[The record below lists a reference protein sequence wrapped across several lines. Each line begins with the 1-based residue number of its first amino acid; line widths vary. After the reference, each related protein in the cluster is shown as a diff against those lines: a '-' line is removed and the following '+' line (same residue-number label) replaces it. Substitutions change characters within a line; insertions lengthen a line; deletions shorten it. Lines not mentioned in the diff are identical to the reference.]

1 MSTKDLLA
9 KIAGEMKKDPK
20 TFDKFVDILEGE
32 FLDTAESLKDVTEG
46 QWKDMGIPI
55 GLVNKINDHIKPQ

>member
-1 MSTKDLLA
+1 
-9 KIAGEMKKDPK
+9 MKKDPK